1 MDPNWYLTIAA
12 AVFGAVAGGLI
23 LLAWSI
29 TRWMLGE
36 SFGVADVARAIA
48 PPSAATRR
56 WIIRIAA
63 AVLAVASTTAGFAYL
78 VYPRPEPNRQ
88 EPTKAEAPA
97 PEVAAAAAT
106 VRPPAAPEAA
116 PRPAEPEA
124 RIDVGGVVLLFQ
136 PPAGYCLYPPDLL
149 QAVLAVQRKANP
161 ENAVH
166 IAFGNCEQLRNRES
180 SGGRIRDFGLVMTPK
195 AMLGKTVNKSVLAQ
209 YAGETLDPQQIQR
222 GADKG
227 IQAAERNLQMH
238 SFASTGVLA
247 RSQTAVYFG
256 FLSRIKTGNG
266 KFEQAGLM
274 ALTVIRG
281 RLIAYYVY
289 ADYRWD
295 PHPQLARLQQTA
307 KGGIET
313 LAALNR

>member
-12 AVFGAVAGGLI
+12 TIFGAVAGGLI

-36 SFGVADVARAIA
+36 SLGVVDATRAVV
-48 PPSAATRR
+48 PPFAATRR

-63 AVLAVASTTAGFAYL
+63 AVMAVASTTAGFAYL
-78 VYPRPEPNRQ
+78 VYPRQ
-88 EPTKAEAPA
+88 EPTKPESPA
-97 PEVAAAAAT
+97 PVVAAAPT
-106 VRPPAAPEAA
+106 IVLPPAVPEPA

-124 RIDVGGVVLLFQ
+124 RIDVGGVVLRFV
-136 PPAGYCLYPPDLL
+136 PPAGYCLYPPDLQ

-166 IAFGNCEQLRNRES
+166 IAFGDCEQLRNRES
-180 SGGRIRDFGLVMTPK
+180 SGGRIRDFGLLMTPK
-195 AMLGKTVNKSVLAQ
+195 AMLGKTVTKSVLAQ
-209 YAGETLDPQQIQR
+209 YLRETLDPQQIQR

-227 IQAAERNLQMH
+227 VRAAERNLQMH
-238 SFASTGVLA
+238 SFASVGVLA
-247 RSQTAVYFG
+247 RSETAVYFG
-256 FLSRIKTGNG
+256 FLSRIKAGSG
-266 KFEQAGLM
+266 KIEQAGLM

-295 PHPQLARLQQTA
+295 PHPQLVRLQRTA
-307 KGGIET
+307 KGGVET